1 MGFLSRVA
9 AFHLMVFLLSFWP
22 VIVDIYFSLPQ
33 ITKKRNAMFCT
44 VCLPKKGCI
53 FGISSALNG
62 DYYTD
67 PAQKVSDSRS
77 ACASCPAENYSVCV
91 CAYVCL
97 PFLHLKETPK
107 EKLNNTLPL
116 TKSIKQLCPHVFL
129 DLKVLYLNSFQIMSK
144 KKKMMS
150 LFMLAA
156 TRGSIYFILFK

>member
-1 MGFLSRVA
+1 MCVCVSASVCGGFLSRVA

-33 ITKKRNAMFCT
+33 ITKKRNAMFCI

-77 ACASCPAENYSVCV
+77 ACASSPAENYSVCV
-91 CAYVCL
+91 CICVS
-97 PFLHLKETPK
+97 
-107 EKLNNTLPL
+107 
-116 TKSIKQLCPHVFL
+116 SI
-129 DLKVLYLNSFQIMSK
+129 
-144 KKKMMS
+144 
-150 LFMLAA
+150 LAP
-156 TRGSIYFILFK
+156 